1 MSKMRDFLV
10 VQKLRVYTPNADGP
24 DSIPQAT
31 KKREDCECHNKDI
44 AQRNKFFFNKRQY
57 ILCYE

>member
-24 DSIPQAT
+24 DSIPHATT
-31 KKREDCECHNKDI
+31 KKI
-44 AQRNKFFFNKRQY
+44 ASATTRT
-57 ILCYE
+57 